1 MRTDKGKMCYRYTRF
16 ASRSILI
23 NQSIQES
30 RKVMSHKTKIKHKA
44 MGLPYNKP
52 HSTPTCEKKLFLESQ
67 HENAVVVHQ
76 NADCS

>member
-1 MRTDKGKMCYRYTRF
+1 
-16 ASRSILI
+16 
-23 NQSIQES
+23 
-30 RKVMSHKTKIKHKA
+30 MSHKNKIKHKA
-44 MGLPYNKP
+44 IGLTYNKP